1 MMTIKELKEI
11 LERYPDDALITYRH
25 NEYGRMDVDEIDY
38 KEEMLFSGKKI
49 RLFTLEASFEE
60 D

>member
-1 MMTIKELKEI
+1 MTIKELKEI

-25 NEYGRMDVDEIDY
+25 NKYGRMDVDEIDY
-38 KEEMLFSGKKI
+38 REETLLSGKKVK
-49 RLFTLEASFEE
+49 LFTLEASFEE

>member
-1 MMTIKELKEI
+1 MIIKELKEI

-38 KEEMLFSGKKI
+38 REETLLSGKKVK
-49 RLFTLEASFEE
+49 LFTLEASFEE